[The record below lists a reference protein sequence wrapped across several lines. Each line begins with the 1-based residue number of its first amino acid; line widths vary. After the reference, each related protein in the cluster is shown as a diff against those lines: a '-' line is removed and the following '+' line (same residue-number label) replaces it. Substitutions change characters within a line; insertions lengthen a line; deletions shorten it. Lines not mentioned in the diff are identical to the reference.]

1 MSGFLHKFLLDP
13 AAAKSVNSTR
23 VRCSS
28 FLWLATLLLAPIAG
42 AEDRYAIN
50 WDQAAAETTK
60 HFDALLRI
68 DTSNP
73 PGNETVAAEYLKK
86 VLEGEGIATKLLALE
101 PQRANLVARI
111 RGNGSKRPILVMG
124 HTDVVGVQRDK
135 WTVDPFA
142 AVHKEGYIYGRG
154 AVDDKDNLVAC
165 LMLML
170 LLKRSDVKLDRDVI
184 FLAESGEEGFA
195 DAGIKHVIDKHWD
208 EIDCEFALA
217 EGGGGSLKNGKPHIV
232 HLATTEKVGRGVRLV
247 AHGISGHGSVPRPD
261 NAVVRLA
268 GAVARVG
275 AWSSPMRLND
285 TTATYFERLAAISPP
300 DEAARYQGLFDPQK
314 RPGIEKYFAEHDL
327 AHNSMI
333 RTSISPTIIKG
344 GFRANVIPSEA
355 EATLDIRAL
364 PDEDDEKFVA
374 RLREVI
380 DDPNVEIV
388 KQGSARLPAPASRL
402 NTEMF
407 RALETVQKRIY
418 PEAVAVPYLLTGA
431 TDMNPLRAAGVQ
443 AYGIGP
449 LSERGE
455 LAAGRGAHGNDERIL
470 ERSLHDFVRFQ
481 WYAVIEVAASK

>member
-1 MSGFLHKFLLDP
+1 MTGFLHEQLIVPPSP
-13 AAAKSVNSTR
+13 ASVSAIR
-23 VRCSS
+23 VRRLVVFS
-28 FLWLATLLLAPIAG
+28 LATLLFALSANAK
-42 AEDRYAIN
+42 DRDAVD
-50 WDQAAAETTK
+50 WQKTAAETTE

-73 PGNETVAAEYLKK
+73 PGNETAAAEYLKK
-86 VLEGEGIATKLLALE
+86 VLEREGIAAKLLALE
-101 PQRANLVARI
+101 PNRANLVARI
-111 RGNGSKRPILVMG
+111 RGNGSKRPILIMG

-165 LMLML
+165 LMVML
-170 LLKRSDVKLDRDVI
+170 LLKRNDLKLDRDVI

-195 DAGIKHVIDKHWD
+195 DAGIKHVIAKHWD

-217 EGGGGSLKNGKPHIV
+217 EGGGGFLKDGKPHIV

-247 AHGISGHGSVPRPD
+247 ARGISGHGSVPRPD
-261 NAVVRLA
+261 NAVVHLA
-268 GAVARVG
+268 SAVAKVG

-285 TTATYFERLAAISPP
+285 TTATYFERLAAISPS
-300 DEAARYQGLFDPQK
+300 DEAARYLGLFDPEK
-314 RPGIEKYFAEHDL
+314 RPEIERYFAEHDL
-327 AHNSMI
+327 MHNSMI

-344 GFRANVIPSEA
+344 GFRTNVIPSEA

-364 PDEDDEKFVA
+364 PDEDDVQFVA
-374 RLREVI
+374 RLKEVI
-380 DDPNVEIV
+380 NDPKVEIV
-388 KQGSARLPAPASRL
+388 RQTSARLPAPASRL

-407 RALETVQKRIY
+407 RALETVQKRVY
-418 PEAVAVPYLLTGA
+418 PEAIAVPYLLTGA

-470 ERSLHDFVRFQ
+470 ERALHDFVRFQ
-481 WYAVIEVAASK
+481 WYAVTEVAASK